1 MLSRRRTVESEWWEV
16 TFVKRVMIKMLII
29 RWLMYK
35 IGEQKFY
42 AWKNYKNFVK
52 LQRNSFKTMDLPM
65 GYLKYVVLNK
75 SFPVAILSGS
85 FFFLVL
91 SDMSRFLVFWC
102 T

>member
-1 MLSRRRTVESEWWEV
+1 MVGGNLCGKSNDQDVNWRDSQMADVRVVNRKV
-16 TFVKRVMIKMLII
+16 T
-29 RWLMYK
+29 
-35 IGEQKFY
+35 
-42 AWKNYKNFVK
+42 
-52 LQRNSFKTMDLPM
+52 RNSCKKMDLPM